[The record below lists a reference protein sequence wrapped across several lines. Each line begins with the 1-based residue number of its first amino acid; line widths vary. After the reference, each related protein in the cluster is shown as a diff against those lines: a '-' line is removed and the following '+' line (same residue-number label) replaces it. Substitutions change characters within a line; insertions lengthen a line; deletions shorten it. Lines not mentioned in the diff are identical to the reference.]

1 MWYTLVQVHFRTLWN
16 TLVHYYFA
24 LQKCHESKNRCQ
36 SFFFMLL
43 ISGPYASSVEEIR
56 KGS

>member
-1 MWYTLVQVHFRTLWN
+1 MIIKKNIFVYVVYFGTLWYLWN

-43 ISGPYASSVEEIR
+43 ISG
-56 KGS
+56 